1 MEYSVEVISYGI
13 GVCGNELGSTSR
25 YVPSPGECSCFGTE
39 ASELNTAAEKNLT
52 NFKIAGR
59 PA

>member
-25 YVPSPGECSCFGTE
+25 TGECSCFGTE
-39 ASELNTAAEKNLT
+39 ASELNTAAEK
-52 NFKIAGR
+52 I
-59 PA
+59 